1 MPSIDD
7 LTRDAGFI
15 FEGQITQMGASTSEG
30 YPGTEET
37 AVVRV
42 NRIVKGPPALS
53 GYVGQLITV
62 HMIDH
67 GSRQAKQEATF
78 FTHGI
83 HYGEGLVVGEVGVPD
98 TAPVTASMTAGLTS
112 SQDSPV
118 VQRLASAELVVSGV
132 ASEPQPFT
140 PPVMVTLAGGA
151 VVPRLSEHDPD
162 WWSTTITVDSVH
174 NGSHSGKSVQIVYA
188 KSCDIAWHRA
198 PKIKAGDRGLFL
210 LHTRDHRGRP
220 VPALAVTHPLDF
232 HPAADAP
239 RVLTLLK
246 GQ

>member
-7 LTRDAGFI
+7 LTRDAGFV
-15 FEGQITQMGASTSEG
+15 FEGQITQMGASTSGG
-30 YPGTEET
+30 YPGSEET

-67 GSRQAKQEATF
+67 GSRRANQEATF

-98 TAPVTASMTAGLTS
+98 TAPVAATMTAGLTS
-112 SQDSPV
+112 SQDTPV
-118 VQRLASAELVVSGV
+118 VQRLAAAELVVSGV
-132 ASEPQPFT
+132 ASEPQPYT
-140 PPVMVTLAGGA
+140 APLGMVAGGA
-151 VVPRLSEHDPD
+151 VPRLSEHDPD

-174 NGSHSGKSVQIVYA
+174 KGEHSGKSVKIIYA

-198 PKIKAGDRGLFL
+198 PKIKAGDRGVFL
-210 LHTRDHRGRP
+210 LHNRDHRGKP

-232 HPAADAP
+232 QPEADAP
-239 RVLTLLK
+239 RILTLLK
-246 GQ
+246 GK